1 MSSEKKVEASRAN
14 GKKSKGP
21 LDTSSSRY
29 NAKKHGLLS
38 RGITEIDDIEYYLK
52 LSRDLIRQKKPV
64 GMLEHELL
72 ARAAYDM
79 TGWKRAQRLE
89 GEYITHH
96 LNPALRE
103 KDPLADLDFQFN
115 GAIVDPGIPASIGAG
130 CVQEIVRTHQR
141 YQTNIANRLFRTL
154 HEFEREQRMRG
165 GETLPAPIAVDVSVC
180 AETGPLGSVNSSA
193 LPNDD
198 VSSQMPVTLD
208 ADVQAHDGEA
218 GSPAESQQEKAPIA
232 ELEPEKISPTKSEES
247 QATLCKAASRQESVT
262 LDADVQAYNGGAG
275 SLAESEREKVPIA
288 ELEPEKIPPT
298 KSEEPQTTLCKAAS
312 PRESVTLDADVQACN
327 GGAGSPAEPEH
338 QNAPTAELEQENV
351 PSANVENFASPVVNA
366 ADIGSGSANKPP
378 VAWRPPVKSGPI
390 WSN

>member
-1 MSSEKKVEASRAN
+1 MSSEKRIEASRAN

-38 RGITEIDDIEYYLK
+38 LGITEIDDIEYYLK
-52 LSRDLIRQKKPV
+52 LSRDLTRQKKPV
-64 GMLEHELL
+64 GTLEHELL

-103 KDPLADLDFQFN
+103 KDPIADLDFQFN

-130 CVQEIVRTHQR
+130 CVQEIVKTHQR

-165 GETLPAPIAVDVSVC
+165 GETLPAPIAVDVSVS
-180 AETGPLGSVNSSA
+180 AETGSLGSMNSHD

-198 VSSQMPVTLD
+198 VSLPVPVTLD
-208 ADVQAHDGEA
+208 AEVQACNGGE
-218 GSPAESQQEKAPIA
+218 GPTTESQQEKIP
-232 ELEPEKISPTKSEES
+232 PTESEVP
-247 QATLCKAASRQESVT
+247 QAMPCNAASRQESVT
-262 LDADVQAYNGGAG
+262 QN
-275 SLAESEREKVPIA
+275 
-288 ELEPEKIPPT
+288 
-298 KSEEPQTTLCKAAS
+298 
-312 PRESVTLDADVQACN
+312 ADVQACN
-327 GGAGSPAEPEH
+327 GGAGAPTESEH
-338 QNAPTAELEQENV
+338 QKAPTAESEQENV
-351 PSANVENFASPVVNA
+351 NPANVENFASPAVNI
-366 ADIGSGSANKPP
+366 ADIGSGSVNKPP
-378 VAWRPPVKSGPI
+378 VAWRRPVKSGPI
-390 WSN
+390 WSK